1 MAKETN
7 KVVEET
13 IDDTVETVEVAENT
27 EKMIPES
34 QVMDMVRQEIARMM
48 KVQSGTPNLD
58 DEEEVQEEKM
68 NVRISRFDSKW
79 VVDYADKNI
88 DPYVKHKVFEFQK
101 KNDISGQ
108 VESHVTLIFADGTE
122 KDVPFITYL
131 RNRKQVKLPVEE
143 RVDKNL
149 VKKLGTV
156 TIKEVRGQNTFD
168 TGREIDQ
175 TVSRVTST
183 FKVDLEGHGVVELPA
198 YVIN

>member
-1 MAKETN
+1 MAKET
-7 KVVEET
+7 KEIIEQ
-13 IDDTVETVEVAENT
+13 E

-34 QVMDMVRQEIARMM
+34 QVMDMVRKEIARMM
-48 KVQSGTPNLD
+48 EAQSPKINLD
-58 DEEEVQEEKM
+58 EDEEVKEDKINIRV
-68 NVRISRFDSKW
+68 NRFDGKW

-101 KNDISGQ
+101 KNDITGQ
-108 VESHVTLIFADGTE
+108 IESHVTLIFSDGTE

-131 RNRKQVKLPVEE
+131 RNRKQVQVQVDE
-143 RVDKNL
+143 RINKNT
-149 VKKLGTV
+149 VKKIGKV
-156 TIKEVRGQNTFD
+156 TIKEIKGNNTYD

-183 FKVDLEGHGVVELPA
+183 FKVNLEGHGEIELPA

>member
-1 MAKETN
+1 MAKE
-7 KVVEET
+7 KDIIEQE
-13 IDDTVETVEVAENT
+13 

-48 KVQSGTPNLD
+48 QAQSPKVDLD
-58 DEEEVQEEKM
+58 GEEEVQEEKS
-68 NVRISRFDSKW
+68 NVRINRFDGKW

-101 KNDISGQ
+101 KNDITGQ
-108 VESHVTLIFADGTE
+108 IESHVTLIFSDGTE

-131 RNRKQVKLPVEE
+131 RNRKQVQVQVDE
-143 RVDKNL
+143 RINKNT
-149 VKKLGTV
+149 VKKIGKV
-156 TIKEVRGQNTFD
+156 TIKEIKGNNTYD

-183 FKVDLEGHGVVELPA
+183 FKVNLEGHGEIELPA